1 MRSYSPVVYSPGQ
14 RHLELTRRYQEA
26 FFKRVVK
33 IKIKKT
39 TCKLRVLMYVKLWQ
53 HLRFESLPNK
63 VIMREKKLAKLLKFL
78 E

>member
-1 MRSYSPVVYSPGQ
+1 
-14 RHLELTRRYQEA
+14 
-26 FFKRVVK
+26 
-33 IKIKKT
+33 
-39 TCKLRVLMYVKLWQ
+39 MYVKLWQ